1 MLLLPQLWGGDD
13 TNSRIRFPTL
23 MGGCSSRDADGVCPP
38 LNDCLCPLSHSL
50 PVDPVLAADGH
61 IYEKSAIVSWLAQ
74 QNGTSPLTK
83 EGMGAQLEP
92 AVKFKK
98 VLRRAVRTGV
108 LAGEEADAWK
118 AAISAWDRVVT
129 MRQKADKGDA
139 RAMSQLGLWYRAGQ
153 HGLPADGF
161 KAVEWYQRSHE
172 AGDAT
177 GTAGLGWCYLTGLG
191 VKASATVGLMLLSEA
206 GSQGSKWACFNLG
219 RFFASGSGRYGLPMD
234 RMQARRWYAKVAGGC
249 LNDLSA
255 SSVETA
261 AQWLRDNPA
270 LASEAARDASAT
282 EMAVD
287 ESPRCVMAQPAHAE
301 SPRPSY
307 DSERRSSDSGPQLP
321 LPVYFV

>member
-1 MLLLPQLWGGDD
+1 VRGPW
-13 TNSRIRFPTL
+13 
-23 MGGCSSRDADGVCPP
+23 DGRVAS

-74 QNGTSPLTK
+74 NATSPLTK
-83 EGMGAQLEP
+83 EEMGTQLEP
-92 AVKFKK
+92 AAKFKRM
-98 VLRRAVRTGV
+98 LRRAVRTGV
-108 LAGEEADAWK
+108 LAGEEVDAWK

-129 MRQKADKGDA
+129 MRQKADKGDT

-153 HGLPADGF
+153 HGLPTDGSR
-161 KAVEWYQRSHE
+161 AVAWYQRSHE

-191 VKASATVGLMLLSEA
+191 VKASTTVGLMLLSEA

-219 RFFASGSGRYGLPMD
+219 RFFASGSGRYGLPVD
-234 RMQARRWYAKVAGGC
+234 HVQARRWYAKVAGGC

-255 SSVETA
+255 ASVEMA

-270 LASEAARDASAT
+270 FPSEAARDAPAT

-301 SPRPSY
+301 SPRASY
-307 DSERRSSDSGPQLP
+307 DRESRSSDSGPQLP
-321 LPVYFV
+321 QHIFFV

>member
-1 MLLLPQLWGGDD
+1 
-13 TNSRIRFPTL
+13 

-206 GSQGSKWACFNLG
+206 GSRGSKWACFNLG
-219 RFFASGSGRYGLPMD
+219 RFFSSGRYGLPVD

-249 LNDLSA
+249 LNDLSVA
-255 SSVETA
+255 SVEKA
-261 AQWLRDNPA
+261 SQWLRENPA
-270 LASEAARDASAT
+270 SPSEAACDAAAT

-301 SPRPSY
+301 SPRASY
-307 DSERRSSDSGPQLP
+307 NSERRSSDCEPQLP
-321 LPVYFV
+321 QPVYFV